1 MNKHLFWLTNNLR
14 MIFLMLALGSLA
26 MGIAYSTTAILPQS
40 YPTSPQAATVS
51 DTLCG
56 IIAGISQ
63 VIGLLAIF
71 MFILGGTLYGFAHF
85 MPASGNLKG
94 SMQGW
99 GMGVLMGGIIMII
112 LYALAPFIIS
122 NLLQFS
128 ISGSANVYVPT
139 ASGVNCAAYG
149 PTGGGFI

>member
-1 MNKHLFWLTNNLR
+1 MMRNMRL
-14 MIFLMLALGSLA
+14 IFLALTFGSLA
-26 MGIAYSTTAILPQS
+26 IGIGYSLTTVLPQS

-56 IIAGISQ
+56 IITGISQ

-99 GMGVLMGGIIMII
+99 GMGVLMGGVIMII

-128 ISGSANVYVPT
+128 VSGSANVAVPI

-149 PTGGGFI
+149 PTSGGFI

>member
-1 MNKHLFWLTNNLR
+1 MRNLR
-14 MIFLMLALGSLA
+14 LIFLVLTLGSLA
-26 MGIAYSTTAILPQS
+26 VGIGYSFTSVLPQS

-112 LYALAPFIIS
+112 LYALAPFVIS

-128 ISGSANVYVPT
+128 ISGSVNVAVPT

-149 PTGGGFI
+149 PVGGGVL